1 MKTSFKIIFILLF
14 IFNINLIGQEVKIK
28 EIVGEVSFLTTQN
41 IYVKFDDASL
51 LTEGDTIY
59 IKRDGNLLPLLIVK
73 FLSSTSAAGTPIT
86 ETEVQTNEKVYAYVK
101 EITPV
106 KKEIVSQ
113 EITPDKTPKESSE
126 IHVIKPVLVHET
138 REKISGRFSVQSYT
152 NLSNSDGVSDF
163 QRWRYS
169 LSFNAE
175 NISNSP
181 LTFNSYIIFA
191 YRADD
196 WANVSSNIGRNLKI
210 YDLAVDYKFNE
221 KANIKLGRAINR
233 KISNL
238 GSVDGIQFE
247 YGFGNF
253 FSGLIA
259 GSRPNFSDYGYNAK
273 LFQFGGFFGRSD
285 TTGSGTIENS
295 LGVFQQTNNF
305 KTDRRFLYFQH
316 TNTAIEKTFFML
328 STEFDL
334 FKREMGVDKNTFA
347 FTSLFLSARYAPDRI
362 ISFSLS
368 YDARRNVIYYETFK
382 SLIDSVIENH
392 TRQGLRFRTNIRPL
406 NNVMIGLSAGY
417 RFLRSDLQPS
427 KNFNAS
433 IAYSK
438 IPLID
443 ASSSVSYTYLQS
455 SYLTGSVVGVRLSKY
470 VTNPNIDFSLGYR
483 NTFYEYSVNRFKLTE
498 NSFTA
503 DCSVSI
509 IRPLF
514 LTLSFEGTFQGKRT
528 YSRVL
533 IDLTARI

>member
-1 MKTSFKIIFILLF
+1 MKKSLKIIFILLIPF
-14 IFNINLIGQEVKIK
+14 KINLIGQEVITK
-28 EIVGEVSFLTTQN
+28 EIIGEVSFLTTQN
-41 IYVKFDDASL
+41 IYVKFEDASL

-59 IKRDGNLLPLLIVK
+59 IKRDGDLLPLLIVK
-73 FLSSTSAAGTPIT
+73 FLSSTSAAGTSIG

-101 EITPV
+101 EINIEISEIEPHEITPE
-106 KKEIVSQ
+106 KTLGEANESQ
-113 EITPDKTPKESSE
+113 EIKPAL
-126 IHVIKPVLVHET
+126 IHQT
-138 REKISGRFSVQSYT
+138 REKISGRISVQSYT
-152 NLSNSDGVSDF
+152 NLSNSDGISDF

-175 NISNSP
+175 NISDSP
-181 LTFNSYIIFA
+181 LSFNSYIIFA

-196 WANVSSNIGRNLKI
+196 WANVSSNIGRNLKV
-210 YDLAVDYKFNE
+210 YDLAVDYKLSKNF
-221 KANIKLGRAINR
+221 NIKLGRSVNR

-238 GSVDGIQFE
+238 GSVDGIQLE

-273 LFQFGGFFGRSD
+273 LFQFGGFFGRTD
-285 TTGSGTIENS
+285 TTGSGNIENS
-295 LGVFQQTNNF
+295 LGVFQQTNDF

-334 FKREMGVDKNTFA
+334 FKRELGVDKNTFA

-362 ISFSLS
+362 VSFSLS

-382 SLIDSVIENH
+382 SLVDSVIENH

-417 RFLRSDLQPS
+417 RFLRADLKPS

-433 IAYSK
+433 LAYSK
-438 IPLID
+438 IPLIE
-443 ASSSVSYTYLQS
+443 ASSSVFYTYLQS
-455 SYLTGSVVGVRLSKY
+455 SYLTGSVIGVRLSKY
-470 VTNPNIDFSLGYR
+470 FTNPNIDFSFAYR
-483 NTFYEYSVNRFKLTE
+483 NTSYEYFGRRFKLTE

-503 DCSVSI
+503 DCSFLI
-509 IRPLF
+509 LRPLF
-514 LTLSFEGTFQGKRT
+514 LTLSFEGTFQEKRT